1 MRVLKRLDP
10 AFAALILI
18 ALIATGVYLSRSE
31 ETVAGVAAVIDGD
44 SIRVAGLEVRLAG
57 VDAPELR
64 QTCRAEGRDYP
75 CGEAAR
81 RALDALVGG
90 HVVTCR
96 LDGRDRYGRRL
107 GACERAG
114 ADVGAALVRS
124 GHAVAYGRYGPEE
137 ELARKGKRGLWGG
150 SFEPPAAWR
159 QTHADETL

>member
-1 MRVLKRLDP
+1 MRIPRRLDP
-10 AFAALILI
+10 VFAALILI
-18 ALIATGVYLSRSE
+18 ALIATGVYLSRNE
-31 ETVAGVAAVIDGD
+31 ETVAGLAAVIDGD

-81 RALDALVGG
+81 RALDAFVGG
-90 HVVTCR
+90 KVVACR

-114 ADVGAALVRS
+114 EDIGAALVRS

-137 ELARKGKRGLWGG
+137 ALARKGKLGLWAG
-150 SFEPPAAWR
+150 SFEAPSAWR
-159 QTHADETL
+159 QTHVDERS